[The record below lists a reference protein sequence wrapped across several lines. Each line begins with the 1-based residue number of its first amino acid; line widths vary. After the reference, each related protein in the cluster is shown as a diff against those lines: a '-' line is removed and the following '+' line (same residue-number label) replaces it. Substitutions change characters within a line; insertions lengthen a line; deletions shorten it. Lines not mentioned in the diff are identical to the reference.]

1 MLEQNIKN
9 VIIPLIDKGLDR
21 NNKNILDKLK
31 DILSGSIY
39 FKCLIKLSPTY
50 GESILNSFI
59 TSLTFKKY
67 SKDYSLL
74 NYNEPVTKLY
84 FIFKGKLNLYRIS
97 MEQVTNNLDIISKE
111 NHIEKEEFL
120 NNFCAYTKKY
130 LKSINIENIFVSNYK
145 TLYSEAQDEN
155 EKSKNKNS
163 KNFESL
169 FKNIINNNL
178 ELDCTLSEGNV
189 FGEQFL
195 YNNIPFCN
203 CVLTCGTDCII
214 GELSKEEYDKIY
226 KRYNKIERSFITNF
240 LVNLKLFKSVNNFFS
255 KLQQCLIKK
264 YFSKN
269 EIIFKQGE
277 KFRAFYLIRNGKV
290 NLSLKINRTVNCDL
304 EPEIIMGKLM
314 KERFTSN
321 KTYITKGKYSEKID
335 YNLITLQNGEFLG
348 DIEYLEKNG
357 NYLYTAQCTEDSI
370 LFEIDIELFEHFIA
384 NNNNIKD
391 NLKVFYTKIE
401 EKMDILQ
408 DRIYSIRMNNSAIKK
423 SDYILSKNKFTKNI
437 LQGYPLKEDKKV
449 NLKFSNISNN
459 NTAKKKSSNDNENF
473 YLNMISPFLKRYSS
487 ASKSKKFSKIKFN
500 NDFFKN
506 KNRKEL
512 FLKTKKIYKLRE
524 NKDMNSKLQNSN
536 SVSVTK
542 VSLSNKILTDINE
555 TKNPY
560 RILSKSKIKNLI
572 ERNNNFNF
580 SMKTDNISSNI
591 ENLKKKKIPKIVFN
605 INKTER
611 ESEKLYNFMDA
622 DLIFSKSN
630 INQNIPKI
638 IKTTKETNIFKQRY
652 NKVRNNKLNKYYFKS
667 PKEKAKIFN

>member
-1 MLEQNIKN
+1 MLQ
-9 VIIPLIDKGLDR
+9 
-21 NNKNILDKLK
+21 
-31 DILSGSIY
+31 
-39 FKCLIKLSPTY
+39 
-50 GESILNSFI
+50 
-59 TSLTFKKY
+59 
-67 SKDYSLL
+67 
-74 NYNEPVTKLY
+74 
-84 FIFKGKLNLYRIS
+84 
-97 MEQVTNNLDIISKE
+97 
-111 NHIEKEEFL
+111 
-120 NNFCAYTKKY
+120 
-130 LKSINIENIFVSNYK
+130 
-145 TLYSEAQDEN
+145 
-155 EKSKNKNS
+155 
-163 KNFESL
+163 
-169 FKNIINNNL
+169 
-178 ELDCTLSEGNV
+178 
-189 FGEQFL
+189 
-195 YNNIPFCN
+195 
-203 CVLTCGTDCII
+203 
-214 GELSKEEYDKIY
+214 
-226 KRYNKIERSFITNF
+226 
-240 LVNLKLFKSVNNFFS
+240 
-255 KLQQCLIKK
+255 
-264 YFSKN
+264 
-269 EIIFKQGE
+269 
-277 KFRAFYLIRNGKV
+277 
-290 NLSLKINRTVNCDL
+290 
-304 EPEIIMGKLM
+304 
-314 KERFTSN
+314 
-321 KTYITKGKYSEKID
+321 
-335 YNLITLQNGEFLG
+335 
-348 DIEYLEKNG
+348 
-357 NYLYTAQCTEDSI
+357 
-370 LFEIDIELFEHFIA
+370 
-384 NNNNIKD
+384 
-391 NLKVFYTKIE
+391 
-401 EKMDILQ
+401 
-408 DRIYSIRMNNSAIKK
+408 
-423 SDYILSKNKFTKNI
+423 
-437 LQGYPLKEDKKV
+437 
-449 NLKFSNISNN
+449 
-459 NTAKKKSSNDNENF
+459 KKKSSNDNENF

>member
-120 NNFCAYTKKY
+120 NNFCAYIKKY

-335 YNLITLQNGEFLG
+335 YNLIRLQNGEFLG

-408 DRIYSIRMNNSAIKK
+408 DRICSIIMNSSAIKK

-449 NLKFSNISNN
+449 NLKFSNISKN
-459 NTAKKKSSNDNENF
+459 NTAKKKNSNDNENF

-512 FLKTKKIYKLRE
+512 FLKTKKNYKLRE

-580 SMKTDNISSNI
+580 YMKTDNISSNI